1 MDRMSIYL
9 TRLVRIQVP
18 SGSQIRLEMYCKAND
33 NYAQYFFSQ
42 DVQSVVS
49 NQVDLIEIDRTS
61 SGRSVRTEAESHIDD
76 IGDTDGAYAFTNIME
91 VDMFAPHKPYVKA
104 KLTFSKASSHTFR
117 LALWSYFGSDEAV
130 CSWSL
135 KGKIDDRFKYTPIR
149 GHLVRVDGR
158 PPYLIDI

>member
-1 MDRMSIYL
+1 MSIYL

-33 NYAQYFFSQ
+33 NYAQYYFSQ
-42 DVQSVVS
+42 DVQNTVN
-49 NQVDLIEIDRTS
+49 NQADLIEIDRTS
-61 SGRSVRTEAESHIDD
+61 SGRSVRAEAESHIED
-76 IGDTDGAYAFTNIME
+76 IGDTDGAYAFTNIMD
-91 VDMFAPHKPYVKA
+91 VDMFAPKKPYVKA
-104 KLTFSKASSHTFR
+104 KLTFSKESAHKFR
-117 LALWSYFGSDEAV
+117 LALWSYFGGDDAV

-158 PPYLIDI
+158 PAYLIDI